1 MTFTRV
7 LLLVVL
13 GLAGLAQPARAQYP
27 YDDTPRPYYDGP
39 PRGFRDDGPPR
50 GYRGPPPRGV
60 REFGQR
66 CRVRL
71 QTDIGR
77 TRYVC
82 PIVRARVVGRPC
94 VCPPP
99 RGYGPGPYLD
109 GIVIN

>member
-1 MTFTRV
+1 MGRIAIA
-7 LLLVVL
+7 LLLG
-13 GLAGLAQPARAQYP
+13 GLAAGGMATPAHAQY
-27 YDDTPRPYYDGP
+27 YDQTPRPYYDGP
-39 PRGFRDDGPPR
+39 PRGYRDLPPR
-50 GYRGPPPRGV
+50 RV
-60 REFGQR
+60 RDLGQR

-71 QTDIGR
+71 RTDIGR

-109 GIVIN
+109 GVVIN

>member
-1 MTFTRV
+1 METFTRV
-7 LLLVVL
+7 LI
-13 GLAGLAQPARAQYP
+13 LAGLGAVGLMQPAHAQYR
-27 YDDTPRPYYDGP
+27 YDETPRPYYEE
-39 PRGFRDDGPPR
+39 PPR
-50 GYRGPPPRGV
+50 GYRGPPPRV
-60 REFGQR
+60 TREFGQR

-71 QTDIGR
+71 RTDIGR

-94 VCPPP
+94 ACPPP

>member
-1 MTFTRV
+1 MTFARTM
-7 LLLVVL
+7 LLAALA
-13 GLAGLAQPARAQYP
+13 LAGLAQPAQAQYP
-27 YDDTPRPYYDGP
+27 YEYDDTPRPYYDGP
-39 PRGFRDDGPPR
+39 PRGYRD
-50 GYRGPPPRGV
+50 RGPPPRFA